1 MQNQH
6 NKLCAFFLFFLG
18 IFLVILPGATN
29 SLAAGK
35 KITILYGNDIRG
47 ELEPCG

>member
-1 MQNQH
+1 MQNPYRRVTV
-6 NKLCAFFLFFLG
+6 FSLFFLG
-18 IFLVILPGATN
+18 IFLVILSGATN
-29 SLAAGK
+29 ILAGDK

>member
-6 NKLCAFFLFFLG
+6 RIIVALSLFFLG
-18 IFLVILPGATN
+18 F
-29 SLAAGK
+29 SLIIAFAPADSRAAEQ

>member
-6 NKLCAFFLFFLG
+6 SKITLFSLFFLV

-29 SLAAGK
+29 SLAADK
-35 KITILYGNDIRG
+35 KITLLYGNDIRG

>member
-1 MQNQH
+1 MQNQY
-6 NKLCAFFLFFLG
+6 KRVAAFSLFFLG
-18 IFLVILPGATN
+18 ISLIVLSGATN
-29 SLAAGK
+29 ILAADK